1 MTKNASKFLNPLLFL
16 LISLIWGSSFILM
29 KLGLYDASGKS
40 TLTAYQVAAIRVL
53 SAALVMLP
61 VVVKNLKSF
70 PAELWGYTAISGFL
84 GILFPAFLFC
94 VAETRL
100 DSALT
105 GTLNALVPFFAI
117 LIGYLFFKSQIGK
130 YQILGILIGFLGIL
144 ILFVTQKRNSYS
156 DLSYAGFVLLA
167 TFFYGIN
174 ANVVKQ
180 KLSGVSSLTI
190 TAFSLFIVAF
200 PSALI
205 LWFSG
210 YFQLPLEQSA
220 YLQSTAATC
229 VLGVVG
235 TAVAWVMFY
244 LLVKRSTALF
254 ASSVTFL
261 VPVIALAWGWVY
273 GESITIYELVGLLV
287 ILTGVYQMR
296 R

>member
-1 MTKNASKFLNPLLFL
+1 MLNNSSKFINPLLFL

-29 KLGLYDASGKS
+29 KLGLYDSNGVP

-53 SAALVMLP
+53 SAALIMLP
-61 VVVKNLKSF
+61 VVIKNFKSF
-70 PAELWGYTAISGFL
+70 PTDLWIYTAISGLL

-94 VAETRL
+94 IAETKL

-117 LIGYLFFKSQIGK
+117 LIGFLFFKNQINK
-130 YQILGILIGFLGIL
+130 YQISGILIGFLGIL
-144 ILFVTQKRNSYS
+144 ILFVTQKQNSS
-156 DLSYAGFVLLA
+156 TNPGYAGFVLLA

-180 KLSGVSSLTI
+180 KLAGISSHTI

-200 PSALI
+200 PSAFI

-210 YFQLPLEQSA
+210 YFQLPLQQGQFVE
-220 YLQSTAATC
+220 STAAAC

-235 TAVAWVMFY
+235 TAIAWVMFY
-244 LLVKRSTALF
+244 LLIKRSTALF

-261 VPVIALAWGWVY
+261 IPVIALAWGWVY
-273 GESITIYELVGLLV
+273 GESITVYELIGLLV

>member
-1 MTKNASKFLNPLLFL
+1 MTPKASRLLNPLLFL

-29 KLGLYDASGKS
+29 KLGLYNSSGAT

-53 SAALVMLP
+53 SAALVLLP
-61 VVVKNLKSF
+61 VVAQKLRSF
-70 PAELWGYTAISGFL
+70 PVKLWGYTALSGFL

-94 VAETRL
+94 IAETRL

-117 LIGYLFFKSQIGK
+117 LIGYLFFNSQINK
-130 YQILGILIGFLGIL
+130 YQILGIVIGFLGIL
-144 ILFVTQKRNSYS
+144 ILFITQKRDGYS
-156 DLSYAGFVLLA
+156 DVSFAGFVLLA

-174 ANVVKQ
+174 ANIVKQ
-180 KLSGVSSLTI
+180 KLVGISSLTI
-190 TAFSLFIVAF
+190 TAFSLFVVAF

-210 YFQLPLEQSA
+210 YFQLPLQQSN
-220 YLQSTAATC
+220 YMESTAAAC

-235 TAVAWVMFY
+235 TAIAWVLFY

-261 VPVIALAWGWVY
+261 VPVIALAWGWIY
-273 GESITIYELVGLLV
+273 GESITVYELIGLFV
-287 ILTGVYQMR
+287 ILAGVYQMR

>member
-1 MTKNASKFLNPLLFL
+1 MINNATKFLNPILFL
-16 LISLIWGSSFILM
+16 LVSLIWGSSFILM
-29 KLGLYDASGKS
+29 KLGLYASNGTS

-53 SAALVMLP
+53 SAALIMLP
-61 VVVKNLKSF
+61 VVIRKFRTF
-70 PAELWGYTAISGFL
+70 PANLWGYTAVSGLL

-94 VAETRL
+94 VAETKL

-117 LIGYLFFKSQIGK
+117 VIGYLFFKNQINK
-130 YQILGILIGFLGIL
+130 HQVTGILIGFFGIL
-144 ILFVTQKRNSYS
+144 ILFVTQKQNSYT
-156 DLSYAGFVLLA
+156 DLGYAGFVLLA

-174 ANVVKQ
+174 ANIVKQ
-180 KLSGVSSLTI
+180 KLTGISSLTI
-190 TAFSLFIVAF
+190 TAFSLFLVAF
-200 PSALI
+200 PSAVI

-210 YFQLPLEQSA
+210 YFQLPLQQSA
-220 YLQSTAATC
+220 FLKSTAASC

-235 TAVAWVMFY
+235 TAIAWVMFY

-273 GESITIYELVGLLV
+273 GESITVYELVALIV
-287 ILTGVYQMR
+287 ILGGVYQMR

>member
-1 MTKNASKFLNPLLFL
+1 MTNNSSKYLNPLLFL

-29 KLGLYDASGKS
+29 KLGLYDSNGTS
-40 TLTAYQVAAIRVL
+40 TLSAYQVAAIRVL
-53 SAALVMLP
+53 SAALIMLP
-61 VVVKNLKSF
+61 VVFKKFKTF
-70 PAELWGYTAISGFL
+70 PTELWGYTALSGLL

-94 VAETRL
+94 LAETKL

-117 LIGYLFFKSQIGK
+117 LIGYLFFKNQINK
-130 YQILGILIGFLGIL
+130 YQISGILIGFFGIL
-144 ILFVTQKRNSYS
+144 ILFLTQKQSSYS
-156 DLSYAGFVLLA
+156 DLGYAGFVLLA

-180 KLSGVSSLTI
+180 KLGGISSLTI

-210 YFQLPLEQSA
+210 YFQLPLQQSA
-220 YLQSTAATC
+220 YLQSTAAAC
-229 VLGVVG
+229 VLGVIG
-235 TAVAWVMFY
+235 TAIAWVMFY
-244 LLVKRSTALF
+244 LLIKRSTALF

-261 VPVIALAWGWVY
+261 VPVIALAWGWIY
-273 GESITIYELVGLLV
+273 GESITVYELIGLLV

>member
-1 MTKNASKFLNPLLFL
+1 
-16 LISLIWGSSFILM
+16 M
-29 KLGLYDASGKS
+29 KLGLYDANGTS

-53 SAALVMLP
+53 SAALILLP
-61 VVVKNLKSF
+61 VVIRNLKTF
-70 PAELWGYTAISGFL
+70 PVKLWGYTAVSGFL

-94 VAETRL
+94 IAETKL

-117 LIGYLFFKSQIGK
+117 LIGYLFFKNQINK
-130 YQILGILIGFLGIL
+130 NQISGIVIGFAGIL
-144 ILFVTQKRNSYS
+144 ILFLTQKQNSYTN
-156 DLSYAGFVLLA
+156 LNYAGFVLLA

-180 KLSGVSSLTI
+180 KLAGISSLTI

-200 PSALI
+200 PSAVI

-210 YFQLPLEQSA
+210 YFQLPLHQSRL
-220 YLQSTAATC
+220 LQSTAAAC

-235 TAVAWVMFY
+235 TAIAWVMFY
-244 LLVKRSTALF
+244 LLIKRSTALF

-273 GESITIYELVGLLV
+273 GESITIYEIIGLLV

>member
-1 MTKNASKFLNPLLFL
+1 
-16 LISLIWGSSFILM
+16 M
-29 KLGLYDASGKS
+29 KLGLYNSSGAT

-53 SAALVMLP
+53 SAALVLLP
-61 VVVKNLKSF
+61 VVAQKLRSF
-70 PAELWGYTAISGFL
+70 PVKLWGYTALSGFL

-94 VAETRL
+94 IAETRL

-117 LIGYLFFKSQIGK
+117 LIGYLFFNSQINK
-130 YQILGILIGFLGIL
+130 YQILGIVIGFLGIL
-144 ILFVTQKRNSYS
+144 ILFITQKRDGYS
-156 DLSYAGFVLLA
+156 DVSFAGFVLLA

-174 ANVVKQ
+174 ANIVKQ
-180 KLSGVSSLTI
+180 KLVGISSLTI
-190 TAFSLFIVAF
+190 TAFSLFVVAF

-210 YFQLPLEQSA
+210 YFQLPLQQSN
-220 YLQSTAATC
+220 YMESTAAAC

-235 TAVAWVMFY
+235 TAIAWVLFY

-261 VPVIALAWGWVY
+261 VPVIALAWGWIY
-273 GESITIYELVGLLV
+273 GESITVYELIGLFV
-287 ILTGVYQMR
+287 ILAGVYQMR

>member
-1 MTKNASKFLNPLLFL
+1 MINNATKFLNPILFL
-16 LISLIWGSSFILM
+16 LVSLIWGSSFILM
-29 KLGLYDASGKS
+29 KLGLYDSNGTS

-53 SAALVMLP
+53 SAALIMLP
-61 VVVKNLKSF
+61 VVVRKFRTF
-70 PAELWGYTAISGFL
+70 PANLWGYTAVSGLL

-94 VAETRL
+94 VAETKL

-117 LIGYLFFKSQIGK
+117 LIGYLFFKNQINK
-130 YQILGILIGFLGIL
+130 HQVTGILIGFFGIL
-144 ILFVTQKRNSYS
+144 ILFVTQKQNSYT
-156 DLSYAGFVLLA
+156 DLGYAGFVLLA

-174 ANVVKQ
+174 ANIVKQ
-180 KLSGVSSLTI
+180 KLTGISSLTI
-190 TAFSLFIVAF
+190 TAFSLFLVAF
-200 PSALI
+200 PSAVI
-205 LWFSG
+205 LWLSG
-210 YFQLPLEQSA
+210 YFQLPLQQSA
-220 YLQSTAATC
+220 FLKSTAASC

-235 TAVAWVMFY
+235 TAIAWVMFY

-273 GESITIYELVGLLV
+273 GESITVYELVALIV
-287 ILTGVYQMR
+287 ILGGVYQMR